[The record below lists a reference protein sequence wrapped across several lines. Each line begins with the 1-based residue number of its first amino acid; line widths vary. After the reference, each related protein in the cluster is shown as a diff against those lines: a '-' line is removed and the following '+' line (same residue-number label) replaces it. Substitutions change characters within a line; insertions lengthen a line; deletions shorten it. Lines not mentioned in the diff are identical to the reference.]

1 MQFSAL
7 HFCVTVDTIL
17 FSSEQSQ
24 LSLEERPIQ
33 MQSKAP
39 NETELDLIQVS
50 LTHSTE
56 V

>member
-1 MQFSAL
+1 M
-7 HFCVTVDTIL
+7 DTIFL
-17 FSSEQSQ
+17 SSEQSQ

-39 NETELDLIQVS
+39 NETELDLTQVIKS
-50 LTHSTE
+50 D